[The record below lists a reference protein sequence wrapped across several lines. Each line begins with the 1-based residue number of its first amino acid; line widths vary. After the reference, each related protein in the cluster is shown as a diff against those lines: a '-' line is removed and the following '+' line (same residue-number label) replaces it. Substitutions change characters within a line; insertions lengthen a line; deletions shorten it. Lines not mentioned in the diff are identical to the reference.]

1 MIKVAI
7 IGVGNCAS
15 SLVQGIAYCRAKGD
29 QAVGVPFPT
38 IGRYKPSDVTVA
50 CAFEVDARKVGQDL
64 ADAIFAEPNCT
75 TQFWPDIAKTGV
87 IVRRGPTLDGVSAF
101 MAENPPDVGFVVSD
115 EREPTESEVVAALGN
130 VDVVINFL
138 PVGSQIATEFY
149 ANCAIKAGAAFVNG
163 IPVFIASNP
172 QWAARFAD
180 AGLPVLGDDF
190 KAQLGATIMHRT
202 FMHLFDQRGGKV
214 DRTYQ
219 LNVGGNTDFL
229 NMMSPDRLSS
239 KRISK
244 TEAVQSAHKERLKD
258 SQIRVGPSDYV
269 AWLNDQ
275 KVAYIRLEGQL
286 FGGVPIHVETRLS
299 VEDSP
304 NAAAMALIAIRCAR
318 IALDQKI
325 SGPVDE
331 VCGFIFKSPPK
342 QIDDTVAHAAI
353 LQFSEKAA
361 SSDAK

>member
-1 MIKVAI
+1 MINIAI

-29 QAVGVPFPT
+29 EAIGVPFP
-38 IGRYKPSDVTVA
+38 IIDQYRPSDVNVV
-50 CAFEVDARKVGQDL
+50 CAFDVDARKVGRDV

-75 TQFWPDIAKTGV
+75 TQFWTDVEKTGV
-87 IVRRGPTLDGVSAF
+87 IVQRGPTLDGVSAF
-101 MAENPPDVGFVVSD
+101 MAENPPEVSFLVSD
-115 EREPTESEVVAALGN
+115 EREPTEADIVAALSN

-172 QWAARFAD
+172 TWAKRFAD

-190 KAQLGATIMHRT
+190 KAQLGATILHRT
-202 FMHLFDQRGGKV
+202 LMHLFDQRGGYV

-229 NMMSPDRLSS
+229 NMMSPGRLTS

-244 TEAVQSAHKERLKD
+244 TEAVQSAHKRRLQD

-286 FGGVPIHVETRLS
+286 FGGVPVHMETRLS

-318 IALDQKI
+318 IALDRGL
-325 SGPVDE
+325 SGSIDE
-331 VCGFIFKSPPK
+331 VCGFIFKSPP
-342 QIDDTVAHAAI
+342 QQMDDTLGYDAI
-353 LQFSEKAA
+353 LQFSERAA
-361 SSDAK
+361 SDDK